1 MMLYMSQLLQMS
13 ANNLGFV
20 CRSLTLRLAVLKS
33 EAYGTQQLNRFMRG
47 LYEGD
52 VFIPSATARCLCAS
66 LYSWLRAYCFLAHDS
81 FEKGVAAYPMLPK
94 LHAVHEIGHLM
105 RHQATLSNFVVN
117 PAVHSCSV
125 DEDMVGR
132 CACISRGVSPQK
144 IPQRT
149 LERYLC
155 HIQILWARA

>member
-1 MMLYMSQLLQMS
+1 MLYMSQLLQMS